1 MLGLAWIRL
10 SKVRFR
16 TILGS
21 VSLISYDFGSGNDR
35 VRFVGYPVQ
44 STDRTVNPASTCI
57 SSLFCCLRLVSS
69 TKFADGAPQ
78 LRWF

>member
-10 SKVRFR
+10 
-16 TILGS
+16 GS
-21 VSLISYDFGSGNDR
+21 VRLVPIQDDFGSGNDR

-44 STDRTVNPASTCI
+44 STDRTVSPASTCI